1 MRAFMPRKKATT
13 IVVASALL
21 LGTAGGAYAYW
32 STTGSGIGSGTTAA
46 GESGHLGFAQ
56 NTLTDMYPGD
66 SSQNLRVT
74 VTNNGTASAYV
85 ATIKAYVTTDKDG
98 CTGADYLLNGNAA
111 PSSAGTATELTW
123 TAQDLAK
130 GGQANA
136 TGTIQF
142 NDRGNANQ
150 DACKGAAVT
159 VNYLAN

>member
-1 MRAFMPRKKATT
+1 MRAFTPRKKATT

-32 STTGSGIGSGTTAA
+32 STTGSGTGTGSTTA
-46 GESGHLGFAQ
+46 GETGHLDFSQSDLAA
-56 NTLTDMYPGD
+56 MYPGD
-66 SSQNLRVT
+66 ASQDLTVT

-85 ATIKAYVTTDKDG
+85 AAVKAYVTTDKTG
-98 CTGADYLLNGNAA
+98 CSGADFLLDGNAA
-111 PSSAGTATELTW
+111 PSTAATATALTW
-123 TAQDLAK
+123 APQELAK

-142 NDRGNANQ
+142 NDTGLPQ

-159 VNYLAN
+159 LNYVAN